1 MRNIVKYGFT
11 TLLLSVNISAS
22 AEVVHSLDQINP
34 KMHSQDGK
42 ANFAKEMNGDTLPN
56 EFGSDF
62 WSTQTALKPS
72 DIINIIAP
80 QYKNDKWSLVGM
92 KAWPGQEDRYI
103 VVACSTKIK
112 KEILDKY
119 QENSCSHEVDPRD
132 KIIVAVL
139 DYDGSGMPKLAAEP
153 YIETVASDENGY
165 VNNDNGDELEKS
177 AFNLKDSD
185 NFVVVG
191 GLQRLDFAHYQ
202 LNSQKLAFGI
212 RFEAK
217 NMYPRGSVTNQSIT
231 LFSIINHR
239 LLPIL
244 KSKIYFS
251 KYMAPPLD
259 GNGRAVGHEIDE
271 NTEYVLS
278 FLPHETNG
286 FYDIKQTQKGSK
298 NKKSKIY
305 RWNNQKLYYQ

>member
-92 KAWPGQEDRYI
+92 KAWPGQKDRYI

-119 QENSCSHEVDPRD
+119 QENSCSYEVDPRD

-177 AFNLKDSD
+177 AFNLKNRDD
-185 NFVVVG
+185 GVVVG
-191 GLQRLDFAHYQ
+191 NLQNLDFAHYQ
-202 LNSQKLAFGI
+202 VNPQTLAFGI
-212 RFEAK
+212 RYGAEVGYSGGNA
-217 NMYPRGSVTNQSIT
+217 SNQSMT
-231 LFSIINHR
+231 LFAIMQGKLR
-239 LLPIL
+239 PIL
-244 KSKIYFS
+244 KTDMYHFANI
-251 KYMAPPLD
+251 AGEWHND
-259 GNGRAVGHEIDE
+259 GTRDHDI
-271 NTEYVLS
+271 TEEEYILS
-278 FLPHETNG
+278 FLPHQTNG
-286 FYDIKQTQKGSK
+286 FYDIKYTQKGTKS
-298 NKKSKIY
+298 KKSKIY